1 VWSGCALRVL
11 CILEVSPTIG
21 DLQAMKF
28 VVLISLSS
36 AVLAALASARET
48 VGESAGESARVRSA
62 RNKKGLTT
70 V

>member
-1 VWSGCALRVL
+1 
-11 CILEVSPTIG
+11 
-21 DLQAMKF
+21 MKV
-28 VVLISLSS
+28 VVLISLCI